1 VWENVL
7 EVPLPINNIFL
18 EVELNGKPLVNQ
30 LDIAPN
36 NEAPSVMEYDDY
48 TIFVLS
54 DMSLDA
60 HEKRSISLKIT
71 PKNTGNLVIL
81 GVRYLLCGIL
91 PSYRLFKP
99 IAPLQILIT
108 PPMPVLE
115 VIFHSFP
122 TTMQSGQ
129 VCQAIVEIN
138 NKGTMGLKDLLV
150 KTSHPHMIQFGPPTT
165 QDLSEYGKR
174 LLILKLQNPMLLKKV
189 FKLIILYKIQAFLL
203 FNFQMIYQIRHRHHA
218 VVLRLK

>member
-1 VWENVL
+1 MWENVL

-18 EVELNGKPLVNQ
+18 EVELNGKGLVNQ
-30 LDIAPN
+30 LDTSGHTDSSI
-36 NEAPSVMEYDDY
+36 MEYDDY

-60 HEKRSISLKIT
+60 IEKRSISLKIT

-99 IAPLQILIT
+99 IAPLQVLIT

-129 VCQAIVEIN
+129 VCQAVVEIN
-138 NKGTMGLKDLLV
+138 NKGTMGLKDLVV

-165 QDLSEYGKR
+165 QDLAEYGKSFFH
-174 LLILKLQNPMLLKKV
+174 LSSKMQC
-189 FKLIILYKIQAFLL
+189 
-203 FNFQMIYQIRHRHHA
+203 
-218 VVLRLK
+218 